1 MTRAATSRSDL
12 LRLGFVD
19 SDRTLDG
26 IGRLGDHAEP
36 LVALLGRTADPDLAL
51 DGLLRL
57 AEAVD
62 DRDDLLRDLVD
73 DEGTAMRL
81 LTVLGASQAL
91 ADHLARHPDHWH
103 ELTDPTMGS
112 TRPAAYAV
120 RAAMLSAVGAD
131 PLADRP
137 VAELPEQEA
146 LDAMRVEYRRLLL
159 RLAAR
164 DLAHHVGMDDVAAE
178 LSDLAAGTLEAGLA
192 VARSHVRAHAGPD
205 AADVRLAVIAMGKC
219 GGHEL
224 NYVSDV
230 DVVFCF
236 EPVDGAGEAD
246 ASRAATQLA
255 THLMRACSE
264 HTREGTIWPVDAAL
278 RPEGKAGPLV
288 RTMAGMRSY
297 YERWAKTWEFQALL
311 KARPVAG
318 DLDLGAEFV
327 DLVSPMVWGVA
338 GREGFVVDVQA
349 MRRRVVETIPARDAE
364 RQLKLGVG
372 GLRDVE
378 FAVQLLQLVHGRGD
392 ETLRASATL
401 SALTALTDGG
411 YVGRDDGEAMH
422 QAYAF
427 LRTLEHRIQLYQL
440 RRTHIV
446 PSDEASLRRIARS
459 MGFVKNPVRSLERT
473 WQEWR
478 LEVRRL
484 HEKLFYRPLLL
495 AVARM
500 PNTMTSSMTGD
511 EAGLS
516 AEAAHSRLKALGFA
530 DPKGAMRHLEALTS
544 GVSRTASIQRALMP
558 AMLGF
563 FADSPDPDAGLFGFR
578 RLSESLG
585 ATPWYLGTLRD
596 EGHVAERLARVLAT
610 SRFATAL
617 IEREPLGVRMLGEEL
632 APNSVVQILFEMTVS
647 SGRQD
652 DPVEAVRSI
661 RAVRRRELLRLAA
674 GDLFG
679 EVDVTEVGAGLSRLT
694 DATLEATL
702 EAAARAVRDQQGL
715 EEAPTAM
722 AIVAMGRYGGF
733 ELSYASDA
741 DVMFVHDPVPGADPQ
756 VATTYAQAVANE
768 LRRLLSLPMTD
779 PALEV
784 DADLRPEGKQGPL
797 VRTLDSYAAYYAKW
811 SKVWEFQALLRAD
824 AVVGDTDLRRRFT
837 ELIDPLRFPATGLS
851 DADVAEVRR
860 VKARIDRERLPRGA
874 DPRTHLK
881 LGRGGLADIE
891 WTVQLL
897 QMRHAADVPGLRTPR
912 TLDALGAAGEAG
924 LLSPA
929 DTEVLVGSWRTVSQ
943 VRNAITLV
951 LNKGSDQLPSD
962 PRTLAAMAAVL
973 GYPPGGTDEM
983 VNDYLRTTRR
993 ARAVVDRVFWG

>member
-12 LRLGFVD
+12 LRHGFAD
-19 SDRTLDG
+19 ADRTLDAMA
-26 IGRLGDHAEP
+26 RLGDPATP

-51 DGLLRL
+51 SGLLRL
-57 AEAVD
+57 TDALDDPAE
-62 DRDDLLRDLVD
+62 LLDALVD

-81 LTVLGASQAL
+81 LSVLGASQAL
-91 ADHLARHPDHWH
+91 ADHLARHPSHWR
-103 ELTDPTMGS
+103 ELSDPTMGS
-112 TRPAAYAV
+112 TRPAAYSV
-120 RAAMLSAVGAD
+120 RAALLSAVGAD
-131 PLADRP
+131 PLAVRP
-137 VAELPEQEA
+137 VAGLLGPPA
-146 LDAMRVEYRRLLL
+146 LDALRVEYRRLLL

-164 DLAHHVGMDDVAAE
+164 DLAHDVGVDDVAAE
-178 LSDLAAGTLEAGLA
+178 LSDLAAGTLDAALA
-192 VARSHVRAHAGPD
+192 VARAEVGAHVGAA

-230 DVVFCF
+230 DVIFCF
-236 EPVDGAGEAD
+236 EPAEGMAESD
-246 ASRAATQLA
+246 ASRVATQLA

-264 HTREGTIWPVDAAL
+264 HTGEGTIWPVDAAL
-278 RPEGKAGPLV
+278 RPEGKAGSLV
-288 RTMAGMRSY
+288 RTLAGMRSY

-318 DLDLGAEFV
+318 DLELGRELV
-327 DLVSPMVWGVA
+327 DMVSPMVWGVA
-338 GREGFVVDVQA
+338 GRDGFVADVQA
-349 MRRRVVETIPARDAE
+349 MRRRVVETIPARDAD
-364 RQLKLGVG
+364 RQLKLGAG

-392 ETLRASATL
+392 ESLRVPATL
-401 SALTALTDGG
+401 SALTALTAGG
-411 YVGRDDGEAMH
+411 YLGRADGEAMH

-427 LRTLEHRIQLYQL
+427 LRTLEHRIQLFQL

-446 PSDEASLRRIARS
+446 PSDEASLRRIARA
-459 MGFVKNPVRSLERT
+459 MGYVKDPARAFDRA
-473 WQEWR
+473 WQGWR

-500 PNTMTSSMTGD
+500 PGD

-516 AEAAHSRLKALGFA
+516 AEAAQTRLAALGFA

-544 GVSRTASIQRALMP
+544 GLTRTASIQKALMP

-563 FADSPDPDAGLFGFR
+563 FSDSPDPDAGLFGFR

-585 ATPWYLGTLRD
+585 STPWYLGTLRD
-596 EGHVAERLARVLAT
+596 EGHIAERLARVLAT

-617 IEREPLGVRMLGEEL
+617 IEREPLGVRMLGEDL
-632 APNSVVQILFEMTVS
+632 TPPDAVQMVFEMTLS
-647 SGRQD
+647 ASRQD

-679 EVDVTEVGAGLSRLT
+679 EVDVTDVGAGLSRLT

-702 EAAARAVRDQQGL
+702 NAVGRAVRDQQGL
-715 EEAPTAM
+715 DEEPTVM

-756 VATTYAQAVANE
+756 VATSYAQAVANE
-768 LRRLLSLPMTD
+768 LRRLLSLPMSD

-797 VRTLDSYAAYYAKW
+797 VRSLDSYAAYYAKW

-824 AVVGDTDLRRRFT
+824 AVVGDEDLRRRFT
-837 ELIDPLRFPATGLS
+837 ELVDPLRFPADGIA
-851 DADVAEVRR
+851 DADATEVRR
-860 VKARIDRERLPRGA
+860 IKARIDRERLPRGA
-874 DPRTHLK
+874 DPKTHLK

-912 TLDALGAAGEAG
+912 TLDALAAAADAG
-924 LLSPA
+924 LLDVA
-929 DTEVLVGSWRTVSQ
+929 DADVLVSSWRTVSR

-951 LNKGSDQLPSD
+951 LNKGGDQLPSD
-962 PRTLAAMAAVL
+962 PRTLAGMAAVL
-973 GYPPGGTDEM
+973 GYAPGETDEM

-993 ARAVVDRVFWG
+993 ASAVVDRIFWG